1 MVEMAKTE
9 LEDRTINPDIPS
21 LDDSTVVGLL
31 ESVGEKLVM
40 LDLVAEDIH
49 RFKRD
54 HLGVKKV
61 EQSICC

>member
-31 ESVGEKLVM
+31 ESVAEKLVM
-40 LDLVAEDIH
+40 MSILSGAIN
-49 RFKRD
+49 RFKTA
-54 HLGVKKV
+54 HLEVKN
-61 EQSICC
+61 EECIAGC